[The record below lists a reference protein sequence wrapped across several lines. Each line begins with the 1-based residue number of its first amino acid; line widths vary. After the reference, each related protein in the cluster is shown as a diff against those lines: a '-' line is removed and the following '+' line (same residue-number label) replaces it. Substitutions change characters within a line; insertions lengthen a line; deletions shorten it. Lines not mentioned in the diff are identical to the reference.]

1 MPSKPCSSH
10 QDVCREVS
18 DIQKDC
24 SNLRVEL
31 SSMQADNKWIKDKLK
46 SIDNKQWGTL
56 ATVIVGML
64 ISIYVAV
71 VGS

>member
-10 QDVCREVS
+10 QDVCREIS

-24 SNLRVEL
+24 SNLRAEF
-31 SSMQADNKWIKDKLK
+31 SAIQADNQWIKEKLK
-46 SIDNKQWGTL
+46 SIDSKQWGTL

-71 VGS
+71 LGS